1 VRGLPRARVGGLAA
15 AAVILLSAGS
25 VAAEPRGGPYTATEQ
40 RTHVV
45 VKGDTL
51 AVIAR
56 RYNVSVGI
64 LVKANRLPSET
75 AKLKIGQKLSIPL
88 GSTAALASAPHSDK
102 GRPGAG
108 PRAPASPRPPA
119 GLSLAVPDFVETAP
133 TFGWPVEG
141 TVTSLFGRRRSGW
154 HRGIDVKAERGTIIF
169 AAADGTVVVSGV
181 EPRYGRVVKIE
192 HDDGFLTVYAH
203 NEENLVEVG
212 MRVGAG
218 DPIATLGRTGRA
230 TAHHVHF
237 EIRRNGSVYNPLY
250 LLPNPRSVSQVE
262 ETEEPDE

>member
-1 VRGLPRARVGGLAA
+1 MVLLAAGGLTAD
-15 AAVILLSAGS
+15 
-25 VAAEPRGGPYTATEQ
+25 PRGGPYTATEQ

-51 AVIAR
+51 AAIAR
-56 RYNVSVGI
+56 RYNVSVTT
-64 LVKANRLPSET
+64 LVNVNRLPSQT
-75 AKLKIGQKLSIPL
+75 AKLRIGQKLTIPF
-88 GSTAALASAPHSDK
+88 GNVAVVASVRTSS
-102 GRPGAG
+102 G
-108 PRAPASPRPPA
+108 PRAPASPRPPV
-119 GLSLAVPDFVETAP
+119 GLALAVPDFADAAP
-133 TFGWPVEG
+133 AFAWPVEG

-169 AAADGTVVVSGV
+169 AAAEGTVVVSGV

-250 LLPNPRSVSQVE
+250 LLPSPRSVGQVEEGGE
-262 ETEEPDE
+262 ETEE

>member
-1 VRGLPRARVGGLAA
+1 MASRAGR
-15 AAVILLSAGS
+15 
-25 VAAEPRGGPYTATEQ
+25 AT
-40 RTHVV
+40 
-45 VKGDTL
+45 
-51 AVIAR
+51 
-56 RYNVSVGI
+56 
-64 LVKANRLPSET
+64 
-75 AKLKIGQKLSIPL
+75 
-88 GSTAALASAPHSDK
+88 
-102 GRPGAG
+102 G
-108 PRAPASPRPPA
+108 PRAPASPRPPL
-119 GLSLAVPDFVETAP
+119 GLTLAVPDFVDAAP
-133 TFGWPVEG
+133 PFAWPVEG

-169 AAADGTVVVSGV
+169 AAAEGTVVVSGV

-250 LLPNPRSVSQVE
+250 LLPSPRSVAQVD
-262 ETEEPDE
+262 ETEETRSERRRRGRCHRR

>member
-1 VRGLPRARVGGLAA
+1 MVLLVTGGL
-15 AAVILLSAGS
+15 
-25 VAAEPRGGPYTATEQ
+25 AAEPRGPSTAAEP
-40 RTHVV
+40 RTYVV

-51 AVIAR
+51 AAIAR
-56 RYNVSVGI
+56 RYNVSVAA
-64 LVKANRLPSET
+64 LVNANRLPSQT
-75 AKLKIGQKLSIPL
+75 AKLKIGQKLTIPF
-88 GSTAALASAPHSDK
+88 GSTPVVASVRTPS
-102 GRPGAG
+102 G
-108 PRAPASPRPPA
+108 PRAPASPRPPV
-119 GLSLAVPDFVETAP
+119 GLALAVPDFVEAAP
-133 TFGWPVEG
+133 GFAWPVEG

-169 AAADGTVVVSGV
+169 AAAEGTVVVSGV

-212 MRVGAG
+212 VRVGAG

-250 LLPNPRSVSQVE
+250 LLPSPRSVGQVEEGGE
-262 ETEEPDE
+262 ETEE

>member
-1 VRGLPRARVGGLAA
+1 
-15 AAVILLSAGS
+15 
-25 VAAEPRGGPYTATEQ
+25 
-40 RTHVV
+40 VV

-51 AVIAR
+51 AAIAR
-56 RYNVSVGI
+56 RYNVSVAV
-64 LVKANRLPSET
+64 LVKVNRLPSET
-75 AKLKIGQKLSIPL
+75 AKLKVGQKLTIPF
-88 GSTAALASAPHSDK
+88 GSTAVVASTTRPAA
-102 GRPGAG
+102 GRPATG
-108 PRAPASPRPPA
+108 PRAPVSPRPPL
-119 GLSLAVPDFVETAP
+119 GLTLAVPDFVEGAP
-133 TFGWPVEG
+133 LFGWPVEG

-169 AAADGTVVVSGV
+169 AAAEGTVVVSGV

-250 LLPNPRSVSQVE
+250 LLPRPRSASQVE
-262 ETEEPDE
+262 EGEETEE

>member
-1 VRGLPRARVGGLAA
+1 
-15 AAVILLSAGS
+15 
-25 VAAEPRGGPYTATEQ
+25 
-40 RTHVV
+40 VV

-51 AVIAR
+51 AAIAR
-56 RYNVSVGI
+56 RYNVSVAV
-64 LVKANRLPSET
+64 LVKVNRLPSET
-75 AKLKIGQKLSIPL
+75 AKLKVGQKLTIPF
-88 GSTAALASAPHSDK
+88 GSTAVVASTTRPAA
-102 GRPGAG
+102 GRPATG
-108 PRAPASPRPPA
+108 PRAPVSPRPPL
-119 GLSLAVPDFVETAP
+119 GLTLAVPDFVEGAP
-133 TFGWPVEG
+133 PFGWPVEG

-169 AAADGTVVVSGV
+169 AAAEGTVVVSGV

-250 LLPNPRSVSQVE
+250 LLPRPRSASQVE
-262 ETEEPDE
+262 EGEETEE

>member
-1 VRGLPRARVGGLAA
+1 MVLLATGA
-15 AAVILLSAGS
+15 LT
-25 VAAEPRGGPYTATEQ
+25 AEPRGGPYTATEQ

-51 AVIAR
+51 AAIAR
-56 RYNVSVGI
+56 RYNVSVAT
-64 LVKANRLPSET
+64 LVNVNRLPSQT
-75 AKLKIGQKLSIPL
+75 AKLKIGQKLTIPF
-88 GSTAALASAPHSDK
+88 GSTPVVASVRTPS
-102 GRPGAG
+102 G
-108 PRAPASPRPPA
+108 PRAPASPRPPV
-119 GLSLAVPDFVETAP
+119 GLALAVPDFVEAAP
-133 TFGWPVEG
+133 AFAWPVEG

-154 HRGIDVKAERGTIIF
+154 HRGIDVKAERGAIIF
-169 AAADGTVVVSGV
+169 AAAEGTVVVSGV

-212 MRVGAG
+212 VRVGAG

-250 LLPNPRSVSQVE
+250 LLPSPRSAGQVEEGGE
-262 ETEEPDE
+262 ETEE

>member
-1 VRGLPRARVGGLAA
+1 MVLLGAGGG
-15 AAVILLSAGS
+15 V
-25 VAAEPRGGPYTATEQ
+25 AEPRGPYATSEG

-45 VKGDTL
+45 ARGDTL
-51 AVIAR
+51 AGIAR
-56 RYNVSVGI
+56 RYHVTVAALLS
-64 LVKANRLPSET
+64 ANRLASQNI
-75 AKLKIGQKLSIPL
+75 KLKIGQKLTVPPGGSSLAGGAAVTAL
-88 GSTAALASAPHSDK
+88 GRTAT
-102 GRPGAG
+102 G
-108 PRAPASPRPPA
+108 PRAPASPRPPV
-119 GLSLAVPDFVETAP
+119 GLALAVPEFADTAP
-133 TFGWPVEG
+133 PFAWPVEG

-154 HRGIDVKAERGTIIF
+154 HRGIDLKAERGTIIF

-212 MRVGAG
+212 MRVAAG

-230 TAHHVHF
+230 TAYHVHF

-250 LLPNPRSVSQVE
+250 LLPQPRYTGQVE
-262 ETEEPDE
+262 ESEEAEE

>member
-1 VRGLPRARVGGLAA
+1 
-15 AAVILLSAGS
+15 
-25 VAAEPRGGPYTATEQ
+25 
-40 RTHVV
+40 VV

-51 AVIAR
+51 AAIAQ
-56 RYNVSVGI
+56 RYNVSVAV
-64 LVKANRLPSET
+64 LVKVNRLPSET
-75 AKLKIGQKLSIPL
+75 AKLKVGQKLTIPF
-88 GSTAALASAPHSDK
+88 GSTAVVASTTRPAA
-102 GRPGAG
+102 GRPATG
-108 PRAPASPRPPA
+108 PRAPVSPRPPL
-119 GLSLAVPDFVETAP
+119 GLTLAVPDFVEGAP
-133 TFGWPVEG
+133 PFGWPVEG

-154 HRGIDVKAERGTIIF
+154 HRGIDVKAERGTIIL
-169 AAADGTVVVSGV
+169 AAAEGTVVVSGV

-250 LLPNPRSVSQVE
+250 LLPRPRSASQVE
-262 ETEEPDE
+262 EGEETEE

>member
-1 VRGLPRARVGGLAA
+1 
-15 AAVILLSAGS
+15 
-25 VAAEPRGGPYTATEQ
+25 
-40 RTHVV
+40 VV

-51 AVIAR
+51 AAIAR
-56 RYNVSVGI
+56 RYNVSVAV
-64 LVKANRLPSET
+64 LVKTNRLPNET
-75 AKLKIGQKLSIPL
+75 AKLKVGQKLTIPF
-88 GSTAALASAPHSDK
+88 GSTAVASSAASAT
-102 GRPGAG
+102 GRAATGRGAMG
-108 PRAPASPRPPA
+108 PRAPASPRPPT
-119 GLSLAVPDFVETAP
+119 GLTLAVPDFVEGAP
-133 TFGWPVEG
+133 AFGWPVEG

-169 AAADGTVVVSGV
+169 AAADGTVVVSAV

-250 LLPNPRSVSQVE
+250 LLPRPRTVSQVE
-262 ETEEPDE
+262 EAGEETEE

>member
-1 VRGLPRARVGGLAA
+1 
-15 AAVILLSAGS
+15 
-25 VAAEPRGGPYTATEQ
+25 
-40 RTHVV
+40 VV

-51 AVIAR
+51 AAIAR
-56 RYNVSVGI
+56 RYNVSVAV
-64 LVKANRLPSET
+64 LVKVNRLPSET
-75 AKLKIGQKLSIPL
+75 AKLKVGQKLTIPF
-88 GSTAALASAPHSDK
+88 GNTAVVASTTRPAA
-102 GRPGAG
+102 GRPATG
-108 PRAPASPRPPA
+108 PRAPVSPRPPL
-119 GLSLAVPDFVETAP
+119 GLTLAVPDFVEGAP
-133 TFGWPVEG
+133 PFGWPVEG

-169 AAADGTVVVSGV
+169 AAAEGTVVVSGV

-212 MRVGAG
+212 MRVGSG

-250 LLPNPRSVSQVE
+250 LLPRPRSASQVE
-262 ETEEPDE
+262 EGEETEE

>member
-1 VRGLPRARVGGLAA
+1 M
-15 AAVILLSAGS
+15 
-25 VAAEPRGGPYTATEQ
+25 
-40 RTHVV
+40 V
-45 VKGDTL
+45 VKGETL
-51 AVIAR
+51 AAIAR
-56 RYNVSVGI
+56 RYNVSVAV
-64 LVKANRLPSET
+64 LVKTNRLPSET
-75 AKLKIGQKLSIPL
+75 AKLKVGQKLTIPF
-88 GSTAALASAPHSDK
+88 GSTAVVVSSARSAA
-102 GRPGAG
+102 GRPGMG
-108 PRAPASPRPPA
+108 PRAPASPRPPT
-119 GLSLAVPDFVETAP
+119 GLTLAVPDFVEGAP
-133 TFGWPVEG
+133 AFGWPVEG

-169 AAADGTVVVSGV
+169 AAAEGTVVVSGV

-250 LLPNPRSVSQVE
+250 LLPRPRSVSQVE
-262 ETEEPDE
+262 EGGEETEE

>member
-1 VRGLPRARVGGLAA
+1 
-15 AAVILLSAGS
+15 
-25 VAAEPRGGPYTATEQ
+25 
-40 RTHVV
+40 VV

-51 AVIAR
+51 AAIAQ
-56 RYNVSVGI
+56 RYNVSVAV
-64 LVKANRLPSET
+64 LVKVNRLPSET
-75 AKLKIGQKLSIPL
+75 AKLKVGQKLTIPF
-88 GSTAALASAPHSDK
+88 GSTAVVASTTRPAA
-102 GRPGAG
+102 GRPATG
-108 PRAPASPRPPA
+108 PRAPVSPRPPL
-119 GLSLAVPDFVETAP
+119 GLTLAVPDFVEGAP
-133 TFGWPVEG
+133 PFGWPVEG

-169 AAADGTVVVSGV
+169 AAAEGTVVVSGV

-250 LLPNPRSVSQVE
+250 LLPRPRSASQVE
-262 ETEEPDE
+262 EGEETEE

>member
-1 VRGLPRARVGGLAA
+1 MVLLATGGLT
-15 AAVILLSAGS
+15 
-25 VAAEPRGGPYTATEQ
+25 AEPRGPQTATEQ
-40 RTHVV
+40 RTYVV

-51 AVIAR
+51 AAIAR
-56 RYNVSVGI
+56 RYNVSVAT
-64 LVKANRLPSET
+64 LVSVNRLPSQT
-75 AKLKIGQKLSIPL
+75 AKLKIGQKLTIPS
-88 GSTAALASAPHSDK
+88 GSVAVVASVRTPS
-102 GRPGAG
+102 G
-108 PRAPASPRPPA
+108 PRAPASPRPPI
-119 GLSLAVPDFVETAP
+119 GLALAVPDFVDTAP
-133 TFGWPVEG
+133 AFAWPVEG

-237 EIRRNGSVYNPLY
+237 EIRRNGSVFNPLY
-250 LLPNPRSVSQVE
+250 LLPSPRSVGQVEEGGE
-262 ETEEPDE
+262 ETEE

>member
-1 VRGLPRARVGGLAA
+1 M
-15 AAVILLSAGS
+15 ILLGAASI
-25 VAAEPRGGPYTATEQ
+25 AAEPRGPAVAAAEQ
-40 RTHVV
+40 RTYAV

-51 AVIAR
+51 ASIAR
-56 RYNVSVGI
+56 RFKVTVAALVS
-64 LVKANRLPSET
+64 ANRLTSESV
-75 AKLKIGQKLSIPL
+75 KLKIGQKLVIPSAS
-88 GSTAALASAPHSDK
+88 GKAVVAASTSTTPRAVTASRAS
-102 GRPGAG
+102 AG
-108 PRAPASPRPPA
+108 PREPASPRPPV
-119 GLSLAVPDFVETAP
+119 GLALAVPDFVDAAP
-133 TFGWPVEG
+133 PFTWPVEG

-154 HRGIDVKAERGTIIF
+154 HRGIDVKADRGTIIF
-169 AAADGTVVVSGV
+169 AAAEGTVVVSGV

-262 ETEEPDE
+262 EGEETEE

>member
-1 VRGLPRARVGGLAA
+1 
-15 AAVILLSAGS
+15 
-25 VAAEPRGGPYTATEQ
+25 
-40 RTHVV
+40 VV

-51 AVIAR
+51 AAIAR
-56 RYNVSVGI
+56 RFNVSVAA
-64 LVKANRLPSET
+64 LVSANRLPSQN
-75 AKLKIGQKLSIPL
+75 AKLKLGQRLTIPT
-88 GSTAALASAPHSDK
+88 GSGAAMASTRASTGPRVASAGS
-102 GRPGAG
+102 RASAG
-108 PRAPASPRPPA
+108 PREPASPRPPT
-119 GLSLAVPDFVETAP
+119 GLALAVPDFVDAAP
-133 TFGWPVEG
+133 PFAWPVEG

-169 AAADGTVVVSGV
+169 AAAEGTVVVSGV

-192 HDDGFLTVYAH
+192 HDDGYLTVYAH

-262 ETEEPDE
+262 EGEETEE

>member
-1 VRGLPRARVGGLAA
+1 
-15 AAVILLSAGS
+15 
-25 VAAEPRGGPYTATEQ
+25 
-40 RTHVV
+40 VV

-51 AVIAR
+51 AAIAKR
-56 RYNVSVGI
+56 FNVTVAA
-64 LVKANRLPSET
+64 LVSANRLPGQN
-75 AKLKIGQKLSIPL
+75 AKLKVGQKLVVPI
-88 GSTAALASAPHSDK
+88 GSTAVVASARTSTGPRASL
-102 GRPGAG
+102 GSRASAG
-108 PRAPASPRPPA
+108 PREPASLRAPA
-119 GLSLAVPDFVETAP
+119 GLTLAVPDFVDAAP
-133 TFGWPVEG
+133 SFAWPVEG

-169 AAADGTVVVSGV
+169 AAAEGTVVVSGV

-203 NEENLVEVG
+203 NEENLVEIG

-262 ETEEPDE
+262 EGEETEE

>member
-1 VRGLPRARVGGLAA
+1 VGLA
-15 AAVILLSAGS
+15 
-25 VAAEPRGGPYTATEQ
+25 
-40 RTHVV
+40 
-45 VKGDTL
+45 
-51 AVIAR
+51 
-56 RYNVSVGI
+56 
-64 LVKANRLPSET
+64 
-75 AKLKIGQKLSIPL
+75 
-88 GSTAALASAPHSDK
+88 
-102 GRPGAG
+102 
-108 PRAPASPRPPA
+108 
-119 GLSLAVPDFVETAP
+119 LAVPEFVEAAP
-133 TFGWPVEG
+133 AFAWPVEG

-169 AAADGTVVVSGV
+169 AAAEGTVVVSGV

-192 HDDGFLTVYAH
+192 HDDGFMTVYAH
-203 NEENLVEVG
+203 NEENLVQVG

-262 ETEEPDE
+262 ETEETDE

>member
-1 VRGLPRARVGGLAA
+1 
-15 AAVILLSAGS
+15 
-25 VAAEPRGGPYTATEQ
+25 
-40 RTHVV
+40 VV
-45 VKGDTL
+45 VNGDTL
-51 AVIAR
+51 GSIAR
-56 RYNVSVGI
+56 RFNVTVAALIS
-64 LVKANRLPSET
+64 ANRLPSQN
-75 AKLKIGQKLSIPL
+75 AKLKIGQKLTIPS
-88 GSTAALASAPHSDK
+88 GSTATVASVRTSTGASTGSRASVGSRASA
-102 GRPGAG
+102 GQRE
-108 PRAPASPRPPA
+108 PASPRAPV
-119 GLSLAVPDFVETAP
+119 GLTLAVPEFVDAAP
-133 TFGWPVEG
+133 PFAWPVEG

-169 AAADGTVVVSGV
+169 AAAEGTVVVSGV

-212 MRVGAG
+212 MRVGSG

-262 ETEEPDE
+262 EGEETEE

>member
-1 VRGLPRARVGGLAA
+1 M
-15 AAVILLSAGS
+15 
-25 VAAEPRGGPYTATEQ
+25 
-40 RTHVV
+40 V

-51 AVIAR
+51 AAIAQ
-56 RYNVSVGI
+56 RYNVSVAV
-64 LVKANRLPSET
+64 LVKVNRLPSET
-75 AKLKIGQKLSIPL
+75 AKLKVGQKLTIPF
-88 GSTAALASAPHSDK
+88 GSTAVVASTTRPAA
-102 GRPGAG
+102 GRPATG
-108 PRAPASPRPPA
+108 PRAPVSPRPPL
-119 GLSLAVPDFVETAP
+119 GLTLAVPDFVEGAP
-133 TFGWPVEG
+133 PFGWPVEG

-169 AAADGTVVVSGV
+169 AAADGTVVVSAV

-250 LLPNPRSVSQVE
+250 LLPRPRSASQVE
-262 ETEEPDE
+262 EGEETEE

>member
-1 VRGLPRARVGGLAA
+1 M
-15 AAVILLSAGS
+15 
-25 VAAEPRGGPYTATEQ
+25 
-40 RTHVV
+40 V
-45 VKGDTL
+45 VKGETL
-51 AVIAR
+51 AAIAR
-56 RYNVSVGI
+56 RYNVSVAV
-64 LVKANRLPSET
+64 LVKTNRLPSET
-75 AKLKIGQKLSIPL
+75 AKLKVGQKLTIPF
-88 GSTAALASAPHSDK
+88 GSTAVVVSSARSAA
-102 GRPGAG
+102 GRPGMG
-108 PRAPASPRPPA
+108 PRAPASPRPPT
-119 GLSLAVPDFVETAP
+119 GLTLAVPDFVEGAP
-133 TFGWPVEG
+133 AFGWPVEG

-169 AAADGTVVVSGV
+169 AAAEGMVVVSGV

-250 LLPNPRSVSQVE
+250 LLPRPRSVSQVE
-262 ETEEPDE
+262 EGGEETEE

>member
-1 VRGLPRARVGGLAA
+1 L
-15 AAVILLSAGS
+15 ILLGTIGLSAEPRTPNTVAEQRTHVVAKGETLRAIARRYKVSVESLVIANRLPDEAARLKIGQRLAIPSGSAGS
-25 VAAEPRGGPYTATEQ
+25 VAAGTPTRTAT
-40 RTHVV
+40 
-45 VKGDTL
+45 
-51 AVIAR
+51 
-56 RYNVSVGI
+56 
-64 LVKANRLPSET
+64 
-75 AKLKIGQKLSIPL
+75 
-88 GSTAALASAPHSDK
+88 
-102 GRPGAG
+102 G
-108 PRAPASPRPPA
+108 PRAPASPRPPL
-119 GLSLAVPDFVETAP
+119 GLALAVPDFVDTAP
-133 TFGWPVEG
+133 PFAWPVEG

-169 AAADGTVVVSGV
+169 AAAEGTVVVSGM

-212 MRVGAG
+212 VRVGAG

-250 LLPNPRSVSQVE
+250 LLPSPRSVGQVEEGGE
-262 ETEEPDE
+262 ETEE

>member
-1 VRGLPRARVGGLAA
+1 M
-15 AAVILLSAGS
+15 ILLGAASLD
-25 VAAEPRGGPYTATEQ
+25 AEPRGPLTAAEQ
-40 RTHVV
+40 RTYAV

-51 AVIAR
+51 ASIAR
-56 RYNVSVGI
+56 RFNVTVAA
-64 LVKANRLPSET
+64 LVNANQLAT
-75 AKLKIGQKLSIPL
+75 QNVKLKIGQKLTIPSAS
-88 GSTAALASAPHSDK
+88 GKAVETARAST
-102 GRPGAG
+102 G
-108 PRAPASPRPPA
+108 PREPASPRPPV
-119 GLSLAVPDFVETAP
+119 GLTLSVPDFVDVAP
-133 TFGWPVEG
+133 PFAWPVEG

-169 AAADGTVVVSGV
+169 AAAEGTVVVSGV

-250 LLPNPRSVSQVE
+250 LLPNPRSASQVE
-262 ETEEPDE
+262 EGEETEE

>member
-1 VRGLPRARVGGLAA
+1 M
-15 AAVILLSAGS
+15 
-25 VAAEPRGGPYTATEQ
+25 
-40 RTHVV
+40 
-45 VKGDTL
+45 
-51 AVIAR
+51 
-56 RYNVSVGI
+56 
-64 LVKANRLPSET
+64 
-75 AKLKIGQKLSIPL
+75 
-88 GSTAALASAPHSDK
+88 
-102 GRPGAG
+102 G
-108 PRAPASPRPPA
+108 PRAPASPRPPT
-119 GLSLAVPDFVETAP
+119 GLTLAVPDFVEGAP
-133 TFGWPVEG
+133 AFGWPVEG

-169 AAADGTVVVSGV
+169 AAADGTVVVSAV

-250 LLPNPRSVSQVE
+250 LLPRPRSVSQVE
-262 ETEEPDE
+262 EAGEETEE